1 MRIECPS
8 CGAGFDVNP
17 KVLEPSGRTVRCA
30 SCKTT
35 WFAAAPA
42 LAMAEA
48 EAAHEVALEPMP
60 EAAPEIP
67 PMPSPAVTAEDRAD
81 HEALKAV
88 AKKPEATKKP
98 EIVAP
103 HEDDITYIEDA
114 PSSVPE
120 EPEPVPAALRR
131 KLVMPVAASAKRPT
145 RVPLGFVTAI
155 LFGVVALG
163 LVSRHAVVRAAPEL
177 ASLYA
182 AIGFP
187 VNLRGL
193 EFQNIRT
200 KQEIQDGITVLAIE
214 GEVENVVSRAVE
226 LPRVR
231 LAVIGENG
239 SEIYAWTT
247 LLPRSILYPH
257 ERVPFKSRLASPP
270 AAGKEIM
277 VRFLTRADL
286 TAAAR

>member
-8 CGAGFDVNP
+8 CAAGFDVNP
-17 KVLEPSGRTVRCA
+17 AVLEPSGRTVRCA

-35 WFAAAPA
+35 WFAAAPS
-42 LAMAEA
+42 LVMAGA
-48 EAAHEVALEPMP
+48 DEP
-60 EAAPEIP
+60 APVPI
-67 PMPSPAVTAEDRAD
+67 PAVTAEDRAD
-81 HEALKAV
+81 HEALA
-88 AKKPEATKKP
+88 APEKKPVIQPIEEAELAHVESAPSVSPAEESEPTPPKRKT
-98 EIVAP
+98 VAP
-103 HEDDITYIEDA
+103 VA
-114 PSSVPE
+114 P
-120 EPEPVPAALRR
+120 PARTRQRR
-131 KLVMPVAASAKRPT
+131 QP
-145 RVPLGFVTAI
+145 
-155 LFGVVALG
+155 LG
-163 LVSRHAVVRAAPEL
+163 LVAVLLGAVLMLGVVSRQSIVHAAPEL

-182 AIGFP
+182 AVGLP

-214 GEVENVVSRAVE
+214 GEVENIVNRAVE

-231 LAVIGENG
+231 LSVLGDNG
-239 SEIYAWTT
+239 VEIYSWTA

-286 TAAAR
+286 TVTVR

>member
-8 CGAGFDVNP
+8 CAAGFEVNP
-17 KVLEPSGRTVRCA
+17 SVLEPNGRTVRCA
-30 SCKTT
+30 TCRTT
-35 WFAAAPA
+35 WFAPAPSFVLAEEAAEPAFAPA
-42 LAMAEA
+42 
-48 EAAHEVALEPMP
+48 
-60 EAAPEIP
+60 
-67 PMPSPAVTAEDRAD
+67 PAVTADDRAAHD
-81 HEALKAV
+81 TFMPAADSAV
-88 AKKPEATKKP
+88 DDA
-98 EIVAP
+98 EIVAI
-103 HEDDITYIEDA
+103 DDA
-114 PSSVPE
+114 PPISPAE
-120 EPEPVPAALRR
+120 EETPPPLPKRKTVTPAVPAARR
-131 KLVMPVAASAKRPT
+131 QERRL
-145 RVPLGFVTAI
+145 PLGLIAVLLMAI
-155 LFGVVALG
+155 LSFGIIG
-163 LVSRHAVVRAAPEL
+163 RQSIVRAAPEL

-214 GEVENVVSRAVE
+214 GEVGNVANRAVE

-231 LAVIGENG
+231 LAVLGDNG
-239 SEIYAWTT
+239 VEIYAWTA

-286 TAAAR
+286 TASVR